1 MEKSNSTVS
10 VVETAQ
16 FEDGSLPECFE
27 RRLRDLGRFSDE
39 EIGIISEELN
49 CALAGFEMSLELDAP
64 HHEIG
69 GYSIVREI
77 GHGGA
82 GTVYIGENQQGEQ
95 VAIKVVRH
103 SKNAARFE
111 REMDFV
117 QRLAHPNIV
126 VAYDAGISEDK
137 AYISMELLAGPD
149 LQKYVDQQGPVGW
162 KESLGIIRQAAM
174 GLHHAHERG
183 LVHRD
188 IKPGNLLWDE
198 DKTIKVA
205 DLGLAAVVADEPDS
219 KGGFQTIEHFLA
231 GTPLFMA
238 PEQAKCLASADV
250 RSDIFSLG
258 ATWFFLLTG
267 KYRIQ
272 RNSILE
278 QLAELHSDEP
288 LTPLPEDVAP
298 EAIRQIFERMTA
310 RSPEDRFKTMQE
322 VIDAIDGLDEI
333 AGALSMLE
341 VLVVEDNADD
351 MLLAIEMLSDINDS
365 IRTRKASTLNQ
376 AIAEINRGQQIS
388 IALLDLA
395 LPDSEGVST
404 VHQIREHAPKM
415 PLVVMT
421 GTDDVKIGQQCIEAG
436 ADEFVCKQ
444 DLDAHRLERILYIT
458 QSRAER
464 RNSL

>member
-1 MEKSNSTVS
+1 MTKSHSNAHVA
-10 VVETAQ
+10 ETSQ
-16 FEDGSLPECFE
+16 FGGDSLPECFE
-27 RRLRDLGRFSDE
+27 HRLRQLERFSDE
-39 EIGIISEELN
+39 EIDIISEELKRT
-49 CALAGFEMSLELDAP
+49 LASFEMSLELDAS
-64 HHEIG
+64 HHEFG
-69 GYSIVREI
+69 GYSIVGEI

-82 GTVYIGENQQGEQ
+82 GTVYLGENQQGEQ

-103 SKNAARFE
+103 SKNKARFE
-111 REMDFV
+111 REMDLV

-126 VAYDAGISEDK
+126 VAYDAGLSEDK

-149 LQKYVDQQGPVGW
+149 LQKHVDQQGPIGW
-162 KESLGIIRQAAM
+162 KESLRIIRQAAM

-188 IKPGNLLWDE
+188 IKPSNLLWDK
-198 DKTIKVA
+198 DKNIKVA
-205 DLGLAAVVADEPDS
+205 DLGLAAIVADEPDN
-219 KGGFQTIEHFLA
+219 KAGFQTVEHFLA

-238 PEQAKCLASADV
+238 PEQAMSLASADV

-272 RNSILE
+272 RNSIVE

-288 LTPLPEDVAP
+288 LAPLPGDAAP
-298 EAIRQIFERMTA
+298 EAVHQIFNRMTA
-310 RSPEDRFKTMQE
+310 RSPENRFQTMHE
-322 VIDAIDGLDEI
+322 VIDAIDRLDETE
-333 AGALSMLE
+333 GALAMLD

-351 MLLAIEMLSDINDS
+351 MLLAIEMLSDINET
-365 IRTRKASTLNQ
+365 IRTHKASTLSE

-395 LPDSEGVST
+395 LPDSQGVST
-404 VHQIREHAPKM
+404 VSRIREHAPKT

-421 GTDDVKIGQQCIEAG
+421 GTDDVEIGQQCIEAG

-458 QSRAER
+458 QSRAAR
-464 RNSL
+464 RTFV